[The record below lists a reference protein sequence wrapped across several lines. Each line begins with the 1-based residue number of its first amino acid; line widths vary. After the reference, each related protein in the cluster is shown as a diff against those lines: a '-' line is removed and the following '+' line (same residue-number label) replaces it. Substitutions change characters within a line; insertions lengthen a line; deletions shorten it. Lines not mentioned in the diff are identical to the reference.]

1 MQVDT
6 QDRFYNAILD
16 MSTKNSSANNTLFS
30 KERKIVHGRPR
41 YPQSQ
46 GSVERANADV
56 KEMLATWLSENNS
69 TQWSEGI
76 RFIQFPKNR
85 SYHRVIGLSSS
96 SVPRD
101 LLPDIQT
108 EEDLQAIFEAN
119 SVSTDNTDTD
129 TAISETEHSTDTEI
143 ETDATMSET
152 DNITDTNTD
161 TDGQVTAHNSTD
173 NNEPTIIELETETM
187 VIELSCVNEA
197 GIAMTPSCINPRK
210 RALSGSYFP
219 PVDSSE
225 SFSEIANIDIK
236 RARKRVLSGQQV
248 QADSLTKNTKQ
259 N

>member
-6 QDRFYNAILD
+6 QGRFYNEILD

-41 YPQSQ
+41 HPQSQ

-69 TQWSEGI
+69 TQWSEGL
-76 RFIQFPKNR
+76 RFIQFQKNR

-129 TAISETEHSTDTEI
+129 TAISETEHSTET
-143 ETDATMSET
+143 ETDATMSEM
-152 DNITDTNTD
+152 DNITDTNT
-161 TDGQVTAHNSTD
+161 T
-173 NNEPTIIELETETM
+173 LM
-187 VIELSCVNEA
+187 V
-197 GIAMTPSCINPRK
+197 R
-210 RALSGSYFP
+210 
-219 PVDSSE
+219 
-225 SFSEIANIDIK
+225 
-236 RARKRVLSGQQV
+236 
-248 QADSLTKNTKQ
+248 
-259 N
+259 